1 MTFSMFLMKW
11 NVRKKEKEEMSLFVT
26 KKQMSFE
33 RFTSSDLNVGYITLW
48 FTCDILP
55 ELQD

>member
-11 NVRKKEKEEMSLFVT
+11 NVRKKEKEGMSLFVT

-33 RFTSSDLNVGYITLW
+33 RFTSSDLNVGYITL
-48 FTCDILP
+48 
-55 ELQD
+55 